1 MNPNHRPS
9 ATPPGD
15 DPQTASNT
23 EFRILPQRRIQG
35 GDIVIM
41 EETARMAMFAL
52 VPAPLG
58 GETSGTERFALTRRD
73 DVIC

>member
-1 MNPNHRPS
+1 MS
-9 ATPPGD
+9 GVVKLSGA
-15 DPQTASNT
+15 AC
-23 EFRILPQRRIQG
+23 FRQRRIQG